1 MALARVV
8 EFDGVGKERLEEMR
22 QQMEGEAPPEG
33 VPVKEIIVLH
43 DADAEKAVAVLFFDS
58 EEDYRQ
64 GNEALNAMP
73 TEDTLGK
80 RSLVK
85 KYDASIARRSEP
97 TTMELALRRLRAT
110 LAVACS
116 AAEVSPS
123 GGVGWRL
130 RSSAGRMS
138 SLGWT
143 RSSGAQSKGQPRSSS
158 RASRA
163 SASRRSGS
171 PPSRRARRG
180 RARALVAAGRG

>member
-85 KYDASIARRSEP
+85 KYDVVHRQ
-97 TTMELALRRLRAT
+97 T
-110 LAVACS
+110 V
-116 AAEVSPS
+116 
-123 GGVGWRL
+123 
-130 RSSAGRMS
+130 
-138 SLGWT
+138 
-143 RSSGAQSKGQPRSSS
+143 
-158 RASRA
+158 
-163 SASRRSGS
+163 
-171 PPSRRARRG
+171 
-180 RARALVAAGRG
+180 